1 MFRQA
6 LSEVRHHPGRFLAT
20 IVAIAISVAFL
31 AGSSVLTATEGQAQG
46 KSMNVA
52 VAEADVVVSLPNDAA
67 TNSKIGST
75 IADTAG
81 VALSAPVVTN
91 SVIASDQAVSQL
103 LNLVNVPPE
112 GLRWASLTQGRWPTR
127 ADEIALS
134 AGAAKSLSVGVGDRL
149 RPAGGNDALIVVGLT
164 NEPSGLFAKTGYAA
178 DTFFAPGGNLSEVA
192 HTWTVKTGSG
202 TTPEQLVQA
211 LKFRLKSVAP
221 EASVEEGSVYIAKE
235 VATIVADFDVFANIL
250 WGFAAIA
257 MVVGMITIAN
267 TFAITVAQRRRQVG
281 LLRAV
286 GASGQQVRRRFFAEA
301 LILGMLGSLLG
312 LALGIG
318 IAAGITAWST
328 ALFWGLALPWPQL
341 AAAFGLGVLATVVA
355 AFVPIIRGTR
365 VMPLEALRPAAAETD
380 QRRIPVVRTIICV
393 LLLLGGAALAV
404 VAVVWKDSYALGVA
418 IGAGALISLGVLIGG
433 PLFVPSLLRAVGA
446 GVRLLGTVPRLAAD
460 NAERNPKRATA
471 TATALMLALGLMITL
486 QVATA
491 SLQATVNQ
499 ELAVQ
504 YPVDL
509 QVSGAPQRV
518 APVSVTAETI
528 TKLRSIPGVDNA
540 VALPAT
546 IAMADGQQELLVLG
560 YRDGITAAT
569 GISQTV
575 ADDEVLINQYTAKRL
590 PDRIT
595 LTEHGHKITLTVHT
609 SRLLDSDQA
618 LVSAATLSKL
628 GSVTPNAVVWLSVP
642 DRTQAVSV
650 MVAAADIAG
659 SQDLISGSLPQA
671 AMMEQV
677 FTVLLAITTGLLGV
691 AVLIALVGVGNT
703 LSLSV
708 IERTRE
714 SALLRALGLQ
724 ASSLRAMLTIEALQ
738 VTAVGLIVGLAAGGF
753 FGWLAVTATAN
764 SMGLDSVTFAV
775 NGTQTAIMIAIAV
788 GAAALASVLPG
799 RRAAKAAPTEAL
811 AEV

>member
-46 KSMNVA
+46 KSMSVA
-52 VAEADVVVSLPNDAA
+52 VAEADVVITLPQNASPDRA
-67 TNSKIGST
+67 IGST

-81 VALSAPVVTN
+81 VALSAPMVTS
-91 SVIASDQAVSQL
+91 SVIATDQAVSQV

-112 GLRWASLTQGRWPTR
+112 GLRWASLTQGRWPTKS
-127 ADEIALS
+127 DELALS
-134 AGAAKSLSVGVGDRL
+134 AGAAKSLSVGIGDRL
-149 RPAGGNDALIVVGLT
+149 RAAGGDSSLIVVGLT

-178 DTFFAPGGNLSEVA
+178 DSFFAPHGDLAGIA
-192 HTWTVKTGSG
+192 QTWTVKAAPG
-202 TTPEQLVQA
+202 TTPEQLVQR
-211 LKFRLKSVAP
+211 LSFRLKSVAP
-221 EASVEEGSVYIAKE
+221 KATVEEASVYIAKE
-235 VATIVADFDVFANIL
+235 VASIVADFDVFANIL

-301 LILGMLGSLLG
+301 VILGVVGSVLG

-380 QRRIPVVRTIICV
+380 QRRLPVVRTVICV

-404 VAVVWKDSYALGVA
+404 VAVVWKDSYALAVA

-433 PLFVPSLLRAVGA
+433 PLFVPSLLRAVGF
-446 GVRLLGTVPRLAAD
+446 GVRQLGTVPRLAAD

-509 QVSGAPQRV
+509 QVAGAPQGS
-518 APVSVTAETI
+518 APASVSAESI
-528 TKLRSIPGVDNA
+528 AKLRSIPGVADA

-546 IAMADGQQELLVLG
+546 TATLNKQQSLLVLG
-560 YRDGITAAT
+560 YRDGIPGAT
-569 GISQTV
+569 GITETV
-575 ADDEVLINQYTAKRL
+575 ADDEVLLNKYAAAGL
-590 PDRIT
+590 PDRVT
-595 LTEHGHKITLTVHT
+595 LTDHGRKVTLTVHT
-609 SRLLDSDQA
+609 SRLVDYDQA
-618 LVSAATLSKL
+618 LVSAATLAQL
-628 GSVTPNAVVWLSVP
+628 GSVTPDAVVWLSVP
-642 DRTQAVSV
+642 DRSQAVSV

-659 SQDLISGSLPQA
+659 SQELISGSVPQA

-677 FTVLLAITTGLLGV
+677 FSVLLAITTGLLGV

-724 ASSLRAMLTIEALQ
+724 AGSLRSMLTIEALQ
-738 VTAVGLIVGLAAGGF
+738 VTAVGLIVGLVAGGF

-764 SMGLDSVTFAV
+764 SMGLDSVSFAV
-775 NGTQTAIMIAIAV
+775 NGTQTVIMIAIAV
-788 GAAALASVLPG
+788 GAAALASILPG